1 MKSRLS
7 LGVSNIGASEF
18 HSSPWERAWKIVL
31 FAIVC
36 VLLAIFFT
44 YLTGQVQI
52 GTAHATGSDVEWDST
67 YQSSCKFDRA

>member
-7 LGVSNIGASEF
+7 LGLSSIGASEF
-18 HSSPWERAWKIVL
+18 RLSPWERVWKIGL

-36 VLLAIFFT
+36 VLLAMFFA

-52 GTAHATGSDVEWDST
+52 STAHATGSDVQRGST
-67 YQSSCKFDRA
+67 SE